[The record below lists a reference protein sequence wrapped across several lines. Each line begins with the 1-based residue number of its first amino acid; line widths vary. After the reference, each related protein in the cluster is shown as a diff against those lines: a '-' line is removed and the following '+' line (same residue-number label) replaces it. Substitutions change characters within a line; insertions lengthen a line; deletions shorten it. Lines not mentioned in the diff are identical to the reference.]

1 MRDIVFV
8 CSIGFLAAWT
18 LLSTWGMIQ
27 ALAGFTDTY
36 ASIVASAPALATEE
50 ARQSILQGVILAN
63 VGKWATIAVPLGLLA
78 LWAKW

>member
-18 LLSTWGMIQ
+18 LLSVWGLIQ
-27 ALAGFTDTY
+27 ALGGFTDIY
-36 ASIVASAPALATEE
+36 ASVVASAPALATPE
-50 ARQSILQGVILAN
+50 ARQSILQGVILSNIA
-63 VGKWATIAVPLGLLA
+63 KWALVAVPFALLA